1 MTLVS
6 IKISTTISTK
16 GSTGIIP
23 PPVGDYVTAD
33 SNTVTA
39 DSNTVDASGGTI

>member
-1 MTLVS
+1 MPGIGIVIAAYS
-6 IKISTTISTK
+6 NNKAA
-16 GSTGIIP
+16 GTG
-23 PPVGDYVTAD
+23 PVAIVTAD